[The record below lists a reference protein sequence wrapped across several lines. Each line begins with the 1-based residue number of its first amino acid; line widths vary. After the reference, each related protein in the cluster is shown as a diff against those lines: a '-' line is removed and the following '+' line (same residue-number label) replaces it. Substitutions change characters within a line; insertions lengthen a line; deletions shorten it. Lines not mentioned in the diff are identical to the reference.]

1 MCALRSTPVAP
12 VASTPPASVEV
23 AGAQTISRAVRALQ
37 MLAAHAP
44 EGLRL
49 VDMARELGLQRPTA
63 HRLLR
68 ALTVEGM
75 LQQDP
80 RSRRYS
86 LGPLLFELGIFA
98 THPFNLRDI
107 CQPACSWLAE
117 QTGDTTFL
125 FLRSGYDAVCISR
138 TQGTY
143 PIQTPSV
150 PLGSRQP
157 LGVSAGGLALL
168 AALPEAEIAQVIDAV
183 APRLGAYGD
192 LGADELLE
200 LVGLAKLSGYSDTRN
215 HAVPGVRAIGLP
227 ILNAAKSPIAA
238 ITVAATQSRMTDVRI
253 KALLPK
259 LRTAA
264 REVTRL
270 LYQ

>member
-1 MCALRSTPVAP
+1 MK
-12 VASTPPASVEV
+12 VASPPAASADVP
-23 AGAQTISRAVRALQ
+23 GAQTISRAARILQ
-37 MLAAHAP
+37 TLAAHAP
-44 EGLRL
+44 QGQRL
-49 VDMARELGLQRPTA
+49 VDVAHALGLQRPTA
-63 HRLLR
+63 HRLLK
-68 ALTVEGM
+68 ALTVEG
-75 LQQDP
+75 LLHQDE
-80 RSRRYS
+80 RTRRYT

-98 THPFNLRDI
+98 AHQFNLKDI
-107 CQPACSWLAE
+107 CQPACNWLAE

-168 AALPEAEIAQVIDAV
+168 AALAEPEIDQVIKAV

-192 LGADELLE
+192 LDADELRE
-200 LVGLAKLSGYSDTRN
+200 LVGLARLSGHAVISN

-227 ILNAAKSPIAA
+227 IFNAAGAPIAA
-238 ITVAATQSRMTDVRI
+238 ITVAATQSRMTDARI
-253 KALLPK
+253 KTLLPQLK
-259 LRTAA
+259 TAA
-264 REVTRL
+264 REITRL
-270 LYQ
+270 LQQ